1 MEKRIDLYTTLL
13 IDTVLNVSNQ
23 QGINVSVH
31 ALRSIGLSPE
41 VAARISTRPA
51 ERRASVRIWS
61 NSVLPAG
68 AESTPAAE

>member
-1 MEKRIDLYTTLL
+1 MEKRTDLYTALL
-13 IDTVLNVSNQ
+13 IDTILNVSNQ
-23 QGINVSVH
+23 QGIKVSVR

-51 ERRASVRIWS
+51 ERRANVRIWS

-68 AESTPAAE
+68 AESMPAAE